1 MRQPE
6 LLNERQ
12 GDFYLSVETVPE
24 EYDWSWYEP
33 APPDS
38 MSEPYTELPAPA
50 LADAGKVSV
59 TEEPVPFSD
68 AASSEHAPTSAPAV
82 AGLAATFEPVPPED
96 PASESDA
103 PQGEPAFDEASAASV
118 PATTPAASASSTE
131 EPANPEPDLKQ
142 LFG

>member
-12 GDFYLSVETVPE
+12 GDFHLSVETVPE

-38 MSEPYTELPAPA
+38 MPEPYTELPAPA

-59 TEEPVPFSD
+59 TEEPVLFSD
-68 AASSEHAPTSAPAV
+68 AASSEHAPTGAPAV
-82 AGLAATFEPVPPED
+82 AGLAATLEPVPPED
-96 PASESDA
+96 PAAGEADA
-103 PQGEPAFDEASAASV
+103 PGEPAFDEASAASV
-118 PATTPAASASSTE
+118 PSTTPAASASSTE